1 MVTLN
6 DIAKKA
12 GVSTSTAS
20 RAFQE
25 NASITQEMKDRV
37 FKAAKELG
45 YTPNL
50 LARSLKSN
58 KSNII
63 GLDICDIENPFYS
76 NIIKAMED
84 SLKRLGYQLVLSY
97 SNGDYR
103 EERKNLELFMG
114 MQAMG
119 VVFMPTSAKNK
130 NLVSLLTKRG
140 VAVLQLFN
148 RAYDNV
154 DTISVMDDRGVYRA
168 TQHLINNGH
177 QRILL
182 LNVPTPYSADRADGY
197 RKAMLEH
204 GLTVDESMIVCIH
217 EEPKLSDKIQ
227 ELIDTLKPTAI
238 IAGVY
243 NLGKNVIRACRK
255 KNLQI
260 PKDISVITVDDVE
273 WPELLDITAV
283 AQPIEYVGVSA
294 VRILMDRINGNI
306 DSKQPVVTL
315 VEPEMQFRKSV
326 QNIRKSNR

>member
-6 DIAKKA
+6 DIAQKA

-25 NASITQEMKDRV
+25 NASITQEMKERV
-37 FKAAKELG
+37 YKAAKELG

-76 NIIKAMED
+76 NIIKVMEE
-84 SLKRLGYQLVLSY
+84 SLKKVGYQLVLSY

-119 VVFMPTSAKNK
+119 VVFMPISAKNK
-130 NLVSLLTKRG
+130 NLVSLLAKRG
-140 VAVLQLFN
+140 VALLQLFN

-154 DTISVMDDRGVYRA
+154 DTISVMDDRGVYHA
-168 TQHLINNGH
+168 TQHLIDHGH
-177 QRILL
+177 RRVLL
-182 LNVPTPYSADRADGY
+182 LNVTTPYSADRAAGY
-197 RKAMLEH
+197 RKAMLEN
-204 GLTVDESMIVCIH
+204 GLTVDESLIVTIND
-217 EEPKLSDKIQ
+217 EPSLCDKIQ

-243 NLGKNVIRACRK
+243 NLGKNVMRACRK

-283 AQPIEYVGVSA
+283 AQPVEYMGILA
-294 VRILMDRINGNI
+294 VRMLMDRIDGNI
-306 DSKQPVVTL
+306 DSKQPVITF

-326 QNIRKSNR
+326 KSIQKSNR

>member
-6 DIAKKA
+6 DIAKRA

-25 NASITQEMKDRV
+25 HASITQEMKDKV

-50 LARSLKSN
+50 LARGLKSN

-63 GLDICDIENPFYS
+63 GLDVCEIENPFYS
-76 NIIKAMED
+76 NIIKVMED
-84 SLKRLGYQLVLSY
+84 SLKKIGYQLVLSY
-97 SNGDYR
+97 SNGDFR

-119 VVFMPTSAKNK
+119 VVFMPTSEKNK
-130 NLVSLLTKRG
+130 NTVSMLTKRG
-140 VAVLQLFN
+140 IAVLQLFN
-148 RAYDNV
+148 KVYEGV

-168 TQHLINNGH
+168 TKHLINCGH

-197 RKAMLEH
+197 RKAMLEE
-204 GLTVDESMIVCIH
+204 GLTVDESMIVCRDNPVVSSAEIQ
-217 EEPKLSDKIQ
+217 KLL
-227 ELIDTLKPTAI
+227 ETLKPTAI

-243 NLGKNVIRACRK
+243 SLGKNVIRACRRM
-255 KNLQI
+255 NLQI

-273 WPELLDITAV
+273 WPELLEITAV
-283 AQPIEYVGVSA
+283 AQPIEYVGISA

-306 DSKQPVVTL
+306 DSKQPVATF